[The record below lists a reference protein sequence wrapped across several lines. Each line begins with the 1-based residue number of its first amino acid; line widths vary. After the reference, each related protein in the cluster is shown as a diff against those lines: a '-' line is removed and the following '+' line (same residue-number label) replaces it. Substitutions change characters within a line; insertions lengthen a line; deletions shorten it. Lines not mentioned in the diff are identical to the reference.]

1 MVTQLEN
8 IASRFEPKIQS
19 ALLAAFKEIKD
30 SVTLTEIETAIKTQG
45 ITGAVNILNNLQIEA
60 IIKKELINN
69 INMAVTESGRM
80 VINVIPPAG
89 ITGTVFSYNILNPIT
104 AEYIQTYELN
114 LINKISTNTREAIRN
129 SIQADFIAGRN
140 PLDTARTFK
149 DTIGL
154 TPKQE
159 LAVRNYRT
167 SLEGLDRSALKRK
180 LRDKRFDSSVL
191 RAIENKTKLSEDQ
204 IDRFVNNYRERFIQF
219 RTNTIARTE
228 SMRAISVGEYTSA
241 IQAVNEG
248 AIDADIVRRFWVY
261 QDDSKTRNFH
271 KQIPNLNPEGVRIDQ
286 PFVTPLG
293 PLLFPR
299 DPSGSAANTI
309 NCRCTVV
316 YRIID

>member
-1 MVTQLEN
+1 MVAQLEN
-8 IASRFEPKIQS
+8 IAKRFEPKIRN

-30 SVTLTEIETAIKTQG
+30 SVTLTEIENAIKTQG
-45 ITGAVNILNNLQIEA
+45 ITGALNILSNLQIEA

-80 VINVIPPAG
+80 TINVIPPAG
-89 ITGTVFSYNILNPIT
+89 VTGSVFSYNILNPIT

-114 LINKISTNTREAIRN
+114 LINKISINTRDAIRN

-140 PLDTARTFK
+140 PLDTARAFK

-167 SLEGLDRSALKRK
+167 SLESLDRSALNRK

-204 IDRFVNNYRERFIQF
+204 INRFVDNYRERFIQF
-219 RTNTIARTE
+219 RANTIARTE

-241 IQAVNEG
+241 VQAVNEG
-248 AIDADIVRRFWVY
+248 AINADIVKRFWVY
-261 QDDSKTRNFH
+261 QDDSRTRNSH

-299 DPSGSAANTI
+299 DPAGSAANTI

-316 YRIID
+316 YRII